1 MNSIDEILD
10 YAIAREQE
18 AVDFYIGLAG
28 RGKDW
33 MREMLMGFAQEEARH
48 KAKLMAVKDG
58 QKLLSSEKK
67 ITDLKIAD
75 YLVEVEPTDD
85 INLQDALILAMKR
98 EKAAFRLYTDLAARV
113 DDAELRDLFLGLA
126 QEEAKHKL
134 YFETQYDDQMLRHN

>member
-18 AVDFYIGLAG
+18 AVDFYTGLAG

-33 MREMLMGFAQEEARH
+33 MRDLLMGFAQEEARH

-58 QKLLSSEKK
+58 QKLLSSESR
-67 ITDLKIAD
+67 IADLKIAD
-75 YLVEVEPTDD
+75 YLVDVEPTDD

>member
-10 YAIAREQE
+10 YAIEREQE
-18 AVDFYIGLAG
+18 AVDFYTDLAG

-33 MREMLMGFAQEEARH
+33 MRDLLMGFAQEEAQH
-48 KAKLMAVKDG
+48 KGKLMAVKKG
-58 QKLLSSEKK
+58 KKLLSSKSRV
-67 ITDLKIAD
+67 TDLKIAD

-98 EKAAFRLYTDLAARV
+98 EKAAFRLYSDLAARV
-113 DDAELRDLFLGLA
+113 DDAELRELFLGLA

-134 YFETQYDDQMLRHN
+134 HFETQYDEQMLRDN